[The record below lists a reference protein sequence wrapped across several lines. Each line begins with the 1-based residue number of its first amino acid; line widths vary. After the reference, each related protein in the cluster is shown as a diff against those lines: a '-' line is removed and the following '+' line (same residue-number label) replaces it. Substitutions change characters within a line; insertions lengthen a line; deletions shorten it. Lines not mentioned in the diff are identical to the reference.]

1 MYGYELGGVTTREEA
16 AAYAS
21 DPLKKTKFYEG
32 EMKIIDRDG
41 NGTINAD
48 DKTVIGHNSPTWT
61 GGVFSNLT
69 YKGWDL
75 GGSMYI
81 SQGSR
86 VASPFMVSYASY
98 SSRGTQHINIDY
110 YIPEGAPILG
120 QDGNIEYQSETHYGK
135 YPFPTGGSNNSGQ
148 GSFYTNDTNNSMFF
162 VNNSFVKIKNIALGY
177 TMPKSWIK
185 PAGLSYLRIYL
196 NVLNPFVFTSYEGF
210 DPEWADASNDDGTG
224 GPASRT
230 FQIGV
235 NMNF

>member
-1 MYGYELGGVTTREEA
+1 
-16 AAYAS
+16 
-21 DPLKKTKFYEG
+21 
-32 EMKIIDRDG
+32 
-41 NGTINAD
+41 
-48 DKTVIGHNSPTWT
+48 
-61 GGVFSNLT
+61 
-69 YKGWDL
+69 
-75 GGSMYI
+75 
-81 SQGSR
+81 
-86 VASPFMVSYASY
+86 
-98 SSRGTQHINIDY
+98 
-110 YIPEGAPILG
+110 
-120 QDGNIEYQSETHYGK
+120 
-135 YPFPTGGSNNSGQ
+135 
-148 GSFYTNDTNNSMFF
+148 MFF